1 MRIALSIIFIVLILI
16 LGACCFFA
24 FRSHKQIGKSVA
36 LLMIALMPP
45 VLGNLFIISSPYEV
59 LSTIGCYIYF
69 LGMDI
74 VMMAMIRFT
83 FDYCAI
89 TFHKRLIK
97 CIIYT
102 ILTLDAIQLIIN
114 LFTHHAFV
122 LEPTVAYGSD
132 YWRFIPLWG
141 QTIHRVVDYA
151 ILGAILLVFI
161 LKTVL
166 TPKLY
171 MEKYLVILLAMIAVA
186 AWQTFYIFSRTPV
199 DISMTGFGVFG
210 VLVFLLAIYYR
221 PLRLMDR
228 MLAAIASKM
237 PEAIIFLDRHDKAI
251 WINNKCCE
259 VLDIEFNE
267 TDQVEQRLNEKFGDF
282 KKEGDEWKTQCVYG
296 DGEDMKSFAI
306 EKHSVIDDKNRPV
319 GSYLIIR
326 DNSAEQ
332 KTIQRET
339 YNAHHDALT
348 KAYNRAGF
356 DAFMEEVD
364 INRVFLVLIDGDS
377 FKNINDKHGHAIG
390 DKALI
395 KLTDSISSHFR
406 DDDYVCRIGGDE
418 FAVIMTDVGPELVGT
433 IEERIKNINRELT
446 KLARDLPPMTISAGG
461 AYGRDAENIEELF
474 NNADHALYQTKFN
487 GKCGFTLFKQR

>member
-1 MRIALSIIFIVLILI
+1 MRIVLSVIFITLI
-16 LGACCFFA
+16 LGLGVCCFFA
-24 FRSHKQIGKSVA
+24 FKSRKQIGKSVA

-45 VLGNLFIISSPYEV
+45 VFGNLFIISSPYEII
-59 LSTIGCYIYF
+59 STIGCYIYF
-69 LGMDI
+69 LGMDL

-83 FDYCAI
+83 FDYCTI
-89 TFHKRLIK
+89 TFHKKLIK
-97 CIIYT
+97 GILYAILII
-102 ILTLDAIQLIIN
+102 DSIQLLLNI
-114 LFTHHAFV
+114 FTSHAFV
-122 LEPTVAYGSD
+122 METTEAFDTV

-141 QTIHRVVDYA
+141 QSIHRIVDYV
-151 ILGAILLVFI
+151 ILGGILIVFI
-161 LKTVL
+161 LKTIL

-210 VLVFLLAIYYR
+210 VLVYFLALHYR

-237 PEAIIFLDRHDKAI
+237 PETIIFLDRHDKAI
-251 WINNKCCE
+251 WINNKGCE
-259 VLDIEFNE
+259 LLGIDTDEL
-267 TDQVEQRLNEKFGDF
+267 DQVQQKLFEKLGDF
-282 KKEGDEWKTQCVYG
+282 EKDGMEWKSSSIKG
-296 DGEDMKSFAI
+296 DGDNMKSYAI
-306 EKHSVIDDKNRPV
+306 EKHAVIDDKNRAV

-326 DNSAEQ
+326 DNSDEQ

-339 YNAHHDALT
+339 YNSHHDALT
-348 KAYNRAGF
+348 NAYNRAGF
-356 DAFMEEVD
+356 DSILEDID
-364 INRVFLVLIDGDS
+364 INKVFLILIDGDS
-377 FKNINDKHGHAIG
+377 FKNINDEHGHAIG

-395 KLTDSISSHFR
+395 RLADSISSHFR
-406 DDDYVCRIGGDE
+406 DNDYVCRSGGDE
-418 FAVIMTDVGPELVGT
+418 FAVIMENVDPDMINTVG
-433 IEERIKNINRELT
+433 ERIKNINRELT

-461 AYGRDAENIEELF
+461 AYGKDAENIEEFF